1 MKVLFMSAH
10 LDDAEAAAGG
20 TISRL
25 VRNGEEVTYF
35 GLSICEE
42 SVPPGFPSDVLASEC
57 AASSE
62 VLGLLRENLIIRN
75 FPVRRFPER
84 RQNILDELIRL
95 RDSLSPDVVV
105 IPSSSDIHQDHAVVS
120 QEAVRAF
127 RRSSSIF
134 GYDFPWNV
142 LQTSPLQ
149 LYIELTDLDL
159 TRKVK
164 ALQCYKSQLVKANNC
179 LSPEY
184 VRSLA
189 IERGNRIGKHYA
201 EAFEV
206 VREVRLND
214 RGVF

>member
-1 MKVLFMSAH
+1 VKVLFLSAH

-20 TISRL
+20 TIARL
-25 VRNGEEVTYF
+25 LRNGDEVTYF
-35 GLSICEE
+35 GLSLCEE
-42 SVPPGFPSDVLASEC
+42 SVPTGFPADVLASEC
-57 AASSE
+57 GASSE
-62 VLGLLRENLIIRN
+62 ILGLFRENLIIRN

-84 RQNILDELIRL
+84 RQDILDELIRL

-127 RRSSSIF
+127 RRASSIF

-149 LYIELTDLDL
+149 FYVELTDPDL
-159 TRKVK
+159 ARKVK
-164 ALQCYKSQLVKANNC
+164 ALQCYKSQLVKPNNC
-179 LSPEY
+179 LSAEY

-189 IERGNRIGKHYA
+189 IERGNRIGRHYA

-206 VREVRLND
+206 MREVRLD
-214 RGVF
+214 GRGVF